1 METKKPTFDQLP
13 ELVLALGERIGSLE
27 ELICSASAPADEE
40 LPMSVEACAEFLTRI
55 EGKTVRPPAIYNR
68 VACHKLPYRKNGSK
82 LFFYRSEILLAIK
95 NSTAIPT
102 PPAIVDQ
109 DETRKAI
116 AI

>member
-1 METKKPTFDQLP
+1 METKKPSFEQLP
-13 ELVLALGERIGSLE
+13 ELVQALGERIGALE
-27 ELICSASAPADEE
+27 ERICSTHMPAEEE
-40 LPMSVEACAEFLTRI
+40 LPMSVEACAEFLSNI

-68 VACHKLPYRKNGSK
+68 VACHKLPFRKNGSK
-82 LFFYRSEILLAIK
+82 LYFYRSEILLAIK